1 MPLVKVQNR
10 EGKPIGAEIFKDSA
24 PVGVS
29 DKGEIEL
36 PVGDYEAKA
45 IGYDS
50 KRFRVRNQPS
60 NAVVMSLE
68 SEVSNKQEGFFK
80 KLNQNDWLVLIG
92 VSAVVIAFA
101 TFYTIRKRRNAK
113 A

>member
-24 PVGVS
+24 LVGVS
-29 DKGEIEL
+29 NMGEIDL

-60 NAVVMSLE
+60 NAVVMSLI
-68 SEVSNKQEGFFK
+68 SEVNVKEEGFFK
-80 KLNQNDWLVLIG
+80 KLNQNDWLVLVA
-92 VSAVVIAFA
+92 VSAVVVAFA
-101 TFYTIRKRRNAK
+101 TYYTIKKRRNAK
-113 A
+113 G

>member
-24 PVGVS
+24 LVGVS
-29 DKGEIEL
+29 NMGEIDL

-50 KRFRVRNQPS
+50 KRFRVRNQPT

-68 SEVSNKQEGFFK
+68 SEVNVKQEGFFK
-80 KLNQNDWLVLIG
+80 KLNQNDWLVLVA
-92 VSAVVIAFA
+92 VSAVVVAFA
-101 TFYTIRKRRNAK
+101 TYYTIKKRRNAK
-113 A
+113 S